1 MTGMSEVQRHGFLAR
16 LTAYEPLTLIMLA
29 SVAGGLFV
37 LQRLTS
43 EVLEGETFR
52 FDEAIL
58 LALRRPGEL
67 AVPIGPAWL
76 THAVDDITS
85 LGGVTVLSLLTVLI
99 TVYLMLDRR
108 WPIAI
113 FVFSSVLTGWL
124 ASTTLKILVA
134 RPRPD
139 IVPHL
144 VEVSDLSFPSG
155 HAMVSAVT
163 YLTLGALLARTQRY
177 RSTRIFVMGAGVF
190 LAVIVGLSRIYLG
203 VHYPT
208 DVFAGWC
215 AGALWALGC
224 WLISKQFVP
233 SRAPDD
239 AAKAENGDSR

>member
-1 MTGMSEVQRHGFLAR
+1 MTEVRRSGFLAR
-16 LTAYEPLTLIMLA
+16 LNAYEPLTLIMLA

-43 EVLEGETFR
+43 EVLEGETFG
-52 FDEAIL
+52 FDQAIL
-58 LALRRPGEL
+58 LALRRADDL

-85 LGGVTVLSLLTVLI
+85 LGGITVLALLTVLI
-99 TVYLMLDRR
+99 TVYLLLDRR

-113 FVFSSVLTGWL
+113 FVFSSVLSGWL
-124 ASTTLKILVA
+124 ASTLLKILVA

-139 IVPHL
+139 VVPHL
-144 VEVSDLSFPSG
+144 IEVSDLSFPSG

-163 YLTLGALLARTQRY
+163 YLTLGALVARTQRY
-177 RSTRIFVMGAGVF
+177 RSTRIFVMGVGVF
-190 LAVIVGLSRIYLG
+190 LAVIIGFSRIYLG

-224 WLISKQFVP
+224 WLISKRFVP

-239 AAKAENGDSR
+239 GVETANGDNT

>member
-1 MTGMSEVQRHGFLAR
+1 MSEVQRRGFWAR
-16 LTAYEPLTLIMLA
+16 LSAYEPLTLITMA
-29 SVAGGLFV
+29 SIAGGLFV

-52 FDEAIL
+52 FDETIL
-58 LALRRPGEL
+58 LALRRANDL

-85 LGGVTVLSLLTVLI
+85 LGGVTVLSLLTGLVTI
-99 TVYLMLDRR
+99 YLLLDRR
-108 WPIAI
+108 WPIALFI
-113 FVFSSVLTGWL
+113 FSSVLTGWL
-124 ASTTLKILVA
+124 ASTTLKILIA

-139 IVPHL
+139 VVPHL

-177 RSTRIFVMGAGVF
+177 RSTRIFVLAAGVF
-190 LAVIVGLSRIYLG
+190 LAVIIGLSRIYLG

-224 WLISKQFVP
+224 WLISKRFVP

-239 AAKAENGDSR
+239 GTSNGVSH

>member
-1 MTGMSEVQRHGFLAR
+1 MSEVQRRGFWAR
-16 LTAYEPLTLIMLA
+16 LSAYEPLTLITMA
-29 SVAGGLFV
+29 SIAGGLFV

-52 FDEAIL
+52 FDETIL
-58 LALRRPGEL
+58 LALRRANDL

-85 LGGVTVLSLLTVLI
+85 LGGVTVLSLLTGLI
-99 TVYLMLDRR
+99 TIYLLLDRR
-108 WPIAI
+108 WPIALFI
-113 FVFSSVLTGWL
+113 FSSVLTGWL
-124 ASTTLKILVA
+124 ASTTLKILIA

-139 IVPHL
+139 VVPHL

-177 RSTRIFVMGAGVF
+177 RSTRIFVMAAGVF
-190 LAVIVGLSRIYLG
+190 LAVIIGLSRIYLG

-215 AGALWALGC
+215 AGAIWALGC
-224 WLISKQFVP
+224 WLISKRFVP
-233 SRAPDD
+233 SRAPGDGL
-239 AAKAENGDSR
+239 ENGSGDGD

>member
-1 MTGMSEVQRHGFLAR
+1 MSDVQRRRIWAR
-16 LTAYEPLTLIMLA
+16 LNAYEPLALITVA
-29 SVAGGLFV
+29 SIAGGLFL

-43 EVLEGETFR
+43 EVIEGETLR
-52 FDEAIL
+52 FDESIL
-58 LALRRPGEL
+58 LALRHQGDL
-67 AVPIGPAWL
+67 SMPIGPAWL
-76 THAVDDITS
+76 THAVGDITS
-85 LGGVTVLSLLTVLI
+85 LGGITVLSLMTVLI
-99 TVYLMLDRR
+99 TVYLLLDRR

-113 FVFSSVLTGWL
+113 FVFSSVLSGWL
-124 ASTTLKILVA
+124 ASTLLKILVA

-139 IVPHL
+139 VVPHL

-177 RSTRIFVMGAGVF
+177 PSTRIFVMGAGVF
-190 LAVIVGLSRIYLG
+190 LAVIIGLSRIYLG

-224 WLISKQFVP
+224 WLVSKQFIS
-233 SRAPDD
+233 SRPVDD
-239 AAKAENGDSR
+239 SVETAAGDSK

>member
-1 MTGMSEVQRHGFLAR
+1 MSEVQQRGFWAR
-16 LTAYEPLTLIMLA
+16 LGAYEPLTLITMAL
-29 SVAGGLFV
+29 VAGGLFV

-43 EVLEGETFR
+43 EVLEGETLR
-52 FDEAIL
+52 FDETIL

-67 AVPIGPAWL
+67 GVPIGPGWL
-76 THAVDDITS
+76 THAVGDITS
-85 LGGVTVLSLLTVLI
+85 LGGITVLSLMTVLV
-99 TVYLMLDRR
+99 TVYLLLDRR

-177 RSTRIFVMGAGVF
+177 RSTRIFVMAAGVF
-190 LAVIVGLSRIYLG
+190 LAVIIGLSRIYLG

-224 WLISKQFVP
+224 WLISKRFVP
-233 SRAPDD
+233 SRAPGGGL
-239 AAKAENGDSR
+239 ENGNGDGD

>member
-1 MTGMSEVQRHGFLAR
+1 MSEIQRRGFLAR
-16 LTAYEPLTLIMLA
+16 LTAYEPLTLITLA
-29 SVAGGLFV
+29 LVAGGLFV

-58 LALRRPGEL
+58 LALRQPGNL

-85 LGGVTVLSLLTVLI
+85 LGGVTVLTLLTVLI
-99 TVYLMLDRR
+99 TVYLLLDRR
-108 WPIAI
+108 WQIAL

-124 ASTTLKILVA
+124 ASTLLKILGA

-139 IVPHL
+139 VVPHL

-163 YLTLGALLARTQRY
+163 YLTLGALVARTQRY

-190 LAVIVGLSRIYLG
+190 LAVIVGLSRVYLG

-224 WLISKQFVP
+224 WLISKRFIP
-233 SRAPDD
+233 SRASND
-239 AAKAENGDSR
+239 AAETGNGDNG

>member
-1 MTGMSEVQRHGFLAR
+1 MTEVQRRGFLAR
-16 LTAYEPLTLIMLA
+16 LNAYEPLTLIMLA
-29 SVAGGLFV
+29 SIAGGLFV

-43 EVLEGETFR
+43 EVLEGETFG
-52 FDEAIL
+52 FDQAVL
-58 LALRRPGEL
+58 LALRRADDL

-85 LGGVTVLSLLTVLI
+85 LGGITVLALLTVLI
-99 TVYLMLDRR
+99 TVYLLLDRR

-113 FVFSSVLTGWL
+113 FVFSSVVSGWL
-124 ASTTLKILVA
+124 ASTLLKILVA

-139 IVPHL
+139 VVPHL
-144 VEVSDLSFPSG
+144 IEVSDLSFPSG

-163 YLTLGALLARTQRY
+163 YLTLGALVARTQRY

-190 LAVIVGLSRIYLG
+190 LAVIIGLSRIYLG

-224 WLISKQFVP
+224 WLISKRFVP
-233 SRAPDD
+233 SRAPDNGVE
-239 AAKAENGDSR
+239 AVNGDNT

>member
-1 MTGMSEVQRHGFLAR
+1 MTDVQRRGFWER
-16 LTAYEPLTLIMLA
+16 LTAYEPLTLITLA
-29 SVAGGLFV
+29 TIAGGLFV

-43 EVLEGETFR
+43 EVLEGETLG

-58 LALRRPGEL
+58 LALRRHGDL

-76 THAVDDITS
+76 THAVGDITS
-85 LGGVTVLSLLTVLI
+85 LGGLTVLTLMTVLV
-99 TVYLMLDRR
+99 TVYLLLDRR

-124 ASTTLKILVA
+124 ASTLLKILVA

-190 LAVIVGLSRIYLG
+190 LAVIIGLSRIYLG

-224 WLISKQFVP
+224 WLISKRFVP
-233 SRAPDD
+233 NRAPD
-239 AAKAENGDSR
+239 AVAEAENGDGR

>member
-1 MTGMSEVQRHGFLAR
+1 MSEVQQRGFWTR
-16 LTAYEPLTLIMLA
+16 LGAYEPLTLITMA
-29 SVAGGLFV
+29 SIAGGLFV
-37 LQRLTS
+37 LQRMTS
-43 EVLEGETFR
+43 EVLEGETLR
-52 FDEAIL
+52 FDETIL

-67 AVPIGPAWL
+67 GVPIGPGWL
-76 THAVDDITS
+76 THAVGDITS
-85 LGGVTVLSLLTVLI
+85 LGGITVLSLMTVLV
-99 TVYLMLDRR
+99 TVYLLLDRR

-163 YLTLGALLARTQRY
+163 YLTLGALVARTQRY

-190 LAVIVGLSRIYLG
+190 LAVIIGLSRIYLG

-224 WLISKQFVP
+224 WLISKRFVP
-233 SRAPDD
+233 SRAPDNG
-239 AAKAENGDSR
+239 AEGDDHDGN

>member
-1 MTGMSEVQRHGFLAR
+1 MSEIQRRGFLAR
-16 LTAYEPLTLIMLA
+16 LTAYEPLTLITLA

-58 LALRRPGEL
+58 LALRQQGDL

-85 LGGVTVLSLLTVLI
+85 LGGVTVLTLLTGLI
-99 TVYLMLDRR
+99 TVYLLLDRR
-108 WPIAI
+108 WQIAL

-124 ASTTLKILVA
+124 ASTLLKILVA

-139 IVPHL
+139 VVPHL

-163 YLTLGALLARTQRY
+163 YLTLGALVARTQRY

-190 LAVIVGLSRIYLG
+190 LAVIVGLSRVYLG

-224 WLISKQFVP
+224 WLISKRFIP
-233 SRAPDD
+233 SRASDD
-239 AAKAENGDSR
+239 AAETGNGDDR

>member
-1 MTGMSEVQRHGFLAR
+1 MSEVQRRGFLAR
-16 LTAYEPLTLIMLA
+16 LTAYEPLTLITLA

-67 AVPIGPAWL
+67 GMPIGPGWL
-76 THAVDDITS
+76 TRAVSDITS
-85 LGGVTVLSLLTVLI
+85 LGGVTVLSLMTVLVTI
-99 TVYLMLDRR
+99 YLLLDRR
-108 WPIAI
+108 WPIAL
-113 FVFSSVLTGWL
+113 FLFSSVLTGWL
-124 ASTTLKILVA
+124 ASATLKILVA

-177 RSTRIFVMGAGVF
+177 PSTRIFVMGAGVF
-190 LAVIVGLSRIYLG
+190 LAVIIGLSRIYLG

-224 WLISKQFVP
+224 WLISKRFIP
-233 SRAPDD
+233 SRAPE
-239 AAKAENGDSR
+239 AGAENGGGR

>member
-1 MTGMSEVQRHGFLAR
+1 MTEIQRRGFLAR

-58 LALRRPGEL
+58 LALRRQGDL
-67 AVPIGPAWL
+67 AVPIGPGWL
-76 THAVDDITS
+76 THAVGDITS
-85 LGGVTVLSLLTVLI
+85 LGGITVLALMTVLV
-99 TVYLMLDRR
+99 TVYLLLDRR
-108 WPIAI
+108 WPIAV

-124 ASTTLKILVA
+124 ASTLLKILVA

-177 RSTRIFVMGAGVF
+177 QSTRIFVMGAGVF
-190 LAVIVGLSRIYLG
+190 LAVIIGLSRIYLG

-224 WLISKQFVP
+224 WLISKQFVS
-233 SRAPDD
+233 SRASDD
-239 AAKAENGDSR
+239 VAEAGDGEKR

>member
-1 MTGMSEVQRHGFLAR
+1 MSEVQRRGFLAR
-16 LTAYEPLTLIMLA
+16 LSAYEPLTLITLA
-29 SVAGGLFV
+29 SIAGGLFV

-58 LALRRPGEL
+58 LALRQQSEL
-67 AVPIGPAWL
+67 AVPIGPGWL
-76 THAVDDITS
+76 THAVGDITS
-85 LGGVTVLSLLTVLI
+85 LGGITVLSLMTILV
-99 TVYLMLDRR
+99 TVYLLLDRR

-124 ASTTLKILVA
+124 TSTLLKILVA

-177 RSTRIFVMGAGVF
+177 PSTRIFVMGTGVF
-190 LAVIVGLSRIYLG
+190 LAVIIGLSRIYLG

-208 DVFAGWC
+208 DVLAGWC

-224 WLISKQFVP
+224 WLISKRFIP

-239 AAKAENGDSR
+239 VAEPGKR

>member
-1 MTGMSEVQRHGFLAR
+1 MSEVQQRGFWAR
-16 LTAYEPLTLIMLA
+16 LGAYEPLTLITMA
-29 SVAGGLFV
+29 SIAGGLFV

-43 EVLEGETFR
+43 EVLEGETLR
-52 FDEAIL
+52 FDETIL

-67 AVPIGPAWL
+67 GVPIGPGWL
-76 THAVDDITS
+76 THAVGDITS
-85 LGGVTVLSLLTVLI
+85 LGGITVLSLMTVLV
-99 TVYLMLDRR
+99 TVYLLLDRR

-124 ASTTLKILVA
+124 VSTTLKILVA

-177 RSTRIFVMGAGVF
+177 RSTRIFVMAAGVF
-190 LAVIVGLSRIYLG
+190 LAVIIGLSRIYLG

-224 WLISKQFVP
+224 WLISKRFVP
-233 SRAPDD
+233 SRAPGDGL
-239 AAKAENGDSR
+239 ENGNGDGD

>member
-1 MTGMSEVQRHGFLAR
+1 MSEVQRRGFWAR
-16 LTAYEPLTLIMLA
+16 LGAYEPLTLITMA
-29 SVAGGLFV
+29 SIAGGLFV

-52 FDEAIL
+52 FDETIL
-58 LALRRPGEL
+58 LALRRADDL

-85 LGGVTVLSLLTVLI
+85 LGGVTVLALLTGLI
-99 TVYLMLDRR
+99 TIYLLLDRR
-108 WPIAI
+108 WPIALFI
-113 FVFSSVLTGWL
+113 FSSVLTGWL

-139 IVPHL
+139 VVPHL

-177 RSTRIFVMGAGVF
+177 RSTRIFVMAAGVF
-190 LAVIVGLSRIYLG
+190 LAVIIGLSRIYLG

-224 WLISKQFVP
+224 WLISKRFVP
-233 SRAPDD
+233 SRAPD
-239 AAKAENGDSR
+239 AAPERGSE

>member
-1 MTGMSEVQRHGFLAR
+1 MTEVQRRGFLAR
-16 LTAYEPLTLIMLA
+16 LNAYEPLTLIMLA
-29 SVAGGLFV
+29 SIAGGLFV

-43 EVLEGETFR
+43 EVLEGETFG
-52 FDEAIL
+52 FDQAVL
-58 LALRRPGEL
+58 LALRRADDL

-85 LGGVTVLSLLTVLI
+85 LGGITVLSLLTVLI
-99 TVYLMLDRR
+99 TVYLLLDRR

-113 FVFSSVLTGWL
+113 FVFSSVVSGWL
-124 ASTTLKILVA
+124 ASTLLKILVA

-139 IVPHL
+139 VVPHL
-144 VEVSDLSFPSG
+144 IEVSDLSFPSG

-163 YLTLGALLARTQRY
+163 YLTLGALVARTQRY

-190 LAVIVGLSRIYLG
+190 LAVIIGLSRIYLG

-224 WLISKQFVP
+224 WLISKRFVP
-233 SRAPDD
+233 SRAPDNGVE
-239 AAKAENGDSR
+239 AANGDNT

>member
-1 MTGMSEVQRHGFLAR
+1 MSEVQRRGLLAR
-16 LTAYEPLTLIMLA
+16 LNAYEPLTLIMVA
-29 SVAGGLFV
+29 SIAGGLFL

-67 AVPIGPAWL
+67 AVPIGPTWL
-76 THAVDDITS
+76 THAVDDITA
-85 LGGVTVLSLLTVLI
+85 LGGITVLSLMTVLV
-99 TVYLMLDRR
+99 TVYLLLDRR

-113 FVFSSVLTGWL
+113 FVFSSVLSGWL
-124 ASTTLKILVA
+124 ASTLLKILVA

-177 RSTRIFVMGAGVF
+177 RSTRIFVMGTGVF
-190 LAVIVGLSRIYLG
+190 LAVLIGLSRIYLG

-215 AGALWALGC
+215 AGAIWALGC
-224 WLISKQFVP
+224 WLISKRFIP

-239 AAKAENGDSR
+239 VADAAKR

>member
-1 MTGMSEVQRHGFLAR
+1 
-16 LTAYEPLTLIMLA
+16 
-29 SVAGGLFV
+29 
-37 LQRLTS
+37 
-43 EVLEGETFR
+43 
-52 FDEAIL
+52 
-58 LALRRPGEL
+58 
-67 AVPIGPAWL
+67 VPIGPGWL
-76 THAVDDITS
+76 THAVDDITA
-85 LGGVTVLSLLTVLI
+85 LGGITVLSLMTVLV
-99 TVYLMLDRR
+99 TVHLLLDRR

-113 FVFSSVLTGWL
+113 FVFSSVLSGWL
-124 ASTTLKILVA
+124 ASTLLKILVA

-177 RSTRIFVMGAGVF
+177 RSTRIFVMGTGVF
-190 LAVIVGLSRIYLG
+190 LAVLIGLSRIYLG

-224 WLISKQFVP
+224 WLISKRFIP

-239 AAKAENGDSR
+239 VADAAKR

>member
-1 MTGMSEVQRHGFLAR
+1 MSEVQRHGFLAR
-16 LTAYEPLTLIMLA
+16 LNACEPLTLIMLA

-43 EVLEGETFR
+43 EVLEGETLR

-58 LALRRPGEL
+58 RALRRPGDL
-67 AVPIGPAWL
+67 AVPIGPGWL
-76 THAVDDITS
+76 THAVGDITS
-85 LGGVTVLSLLTVLI
+85 LGGVTVLALMTVLV
-99 TVYLMLDRR
+99 TVYLLFDRR

-113 FVFSSVLTGWL
+113 FVVSSVLTGWL
-124 ASTTLKILVA
+124 ASTLLKIVVA

-144 VEVSDLSFPSG
+144 VEVGDLSFPSG

-177 RSTRIFVMGAGVF
+177 PSTRIFVMGAGVF
-190 LAVIVGLSRIYLG
+190 LAVIIGLSRIYLG

-215 AGALWALGC
+215 AGALWALAC
-224 WLISKQFVP
+224 WLISKRFIP
-233 SRAPDD
+233 SRAP
-239 AAKAENGDSR
+239 AGASEAGDGERG

>member
-1 MTGMSEVQRHGFLAR
+1 MSEVQQRGFWKR
-16 LTAYEPLTLIMLA
+16 LGAYEPLTLITMA
-29 SVAGGLFV
+29 SIAGGLFV

-43 EVLEGETFR
+43 EVLEGETLR
-52 FDEAIL
+52 FDETIL

-67 AVPIGPAWL
+67 GVPIGPGWL
-76 THAVDDITS
+76 THAVGDITS
-85 LGGVTVLSLLTVLI
+85 LGGITVLSLMTGLV
-99 TVYLMLDRR
+99 TVYLLLDRR

-177 RSTRIFVMGAGVF
+177 RSTRIFVMAAGVF
-190 LAVIVGLSRIYLG
+190 LAVIIGLSRIYLG

-215 AGALWALGC
+215 AGALWALAC
-224 WLISKQFVP
+224 WLISKRFVP
-233 SRAPDD
+233 SRAPGDGL
-239 AAKAENGDSR
+239 ENGNGDGD